1 MFDRFVVYNWRDCDI
16 VDQLEDKMALIQLAY
31 TIAYNA
37 KCLPN
42 DVFSPVKTWDCIMYR
57 FMLEKNV
64 IVPQKKHVKK

>member
-1 MFDRFVVYNWRDCDI
+1 
-16 VDQLEDKMALIQLAY
+16 MALIQLAY